1 MILSLI
7 LIVSS
12 SFAQYPISKKIGNDS
27 VVIMT
32 TAQGRK
38 INELFDKNEKIIDSI
53 KTKYA
58 VSTKIIDSLSVVR
71 DTIKVHN
78 DSLLSK
84 YIGMRNMYEDMKWR
98 RDTNIVIYKKAERKW
113 NKETKVI
120 QYANIGLITFIMYWV
135 LTHR

>member
-7 LIVSS
+7 QIVSS
-12 SFAQYPISKKIGNDS
+12 SFAQYPITKKIGNDS

-32 TAQGRK
+32 LTQGRR

-53 KTKYA
+53 KNKYA
-58 VSTKIIDSLSVVR
+58 VSTKIIDSLSIVK

-84 YIGMRNMYEDMKWR
+84 YIAMKAMYEDMKWR
-98 RDTNIVIYKKAERKW
+98 RDTNLVIYKREERIW
-113 NKETKVI
+113 TKNVKTV
-120 QYANIGLITFIMYWV
+120 QYIMATMILSIMFISAR
-135 LTHR
+135 H

>member
-1 MILSLI
+1 
-7 LIVSS
+7 
-12 SFAQYPISKKIGNDS
+12 
-27 VVIMT
+27 MT

-71 DTIKVHN
+71 DTIRVQN

-84 YIGMRNMYEDMKWR
+84 YIETRKLYEDMKWR
-98 RDTNIVIYKKAERKW
+98 RDTNLVIYKKQELKW
-113 NKETKVI
+113 NKQTKVI
-120 QYANIGLITFIMYWV
+120 QYVNVGLITFIMYWV
-135 LTHR
+135 MTRR

>member
-1 MILSLI
+1 
-7 LIVSS
+7 
-12 SFAQYPISKKIGNDS
+12 
-27 VVIMT
+27 MT

-53 KTKYA
+53 KNKYA
-58 VSTKIIDSLSVVR
+58 VSTKIIDSLSVAK

-84 YIGMRNMYEDMKWR
+84 YISMKNMYEDMKWR
-98 RDTNIVIYKKAERKW
+98 RDTNIAIFKKAERKW

-120 QYANIGLITFIMYWV
+120 QYVNVGLITFIMYWV